1 MHLASHNDI
10 KKRCKPKCSLRLLRL
25 LTSEFLACFLLQ
37 FVYLVLYLTI
47 DSKILAC
54 LAHNL
59 LYASIIQIFVPIG
72 AGIISPA
79 LTLAILIDGRIG
91 LSEFFLF
98 VFIQPLGV
106 IIGNCAYLSF
116 EMIENF
122 DALKPIFPISSNY
135 SLSFLC
141 LIIALATVLF
151 TLCWLSVIPKNSREN
166 ISGVPIFC
174 VLAANS
180 LWAGNL
186 TGSSMNPANEI
197 FTVLML
203 SGAENGSKI
212 WIYIVGPFGGAIIGA
227 LFYRFVLR
235 QENLPPGQNRTFE
248 IERISQPP
256 SRTPL
261 LSQSPV

>member
-1 MHLASHNDI
+1 
-10 KKRCKPKCSLRLLRL
+10 
-25 LTSEFLACFLLQ
+25 
-37 FVYLVLYLTI
+37 
-47 DSKILAC
+47 
-54 LAHNL
+54 
-59 LYASIIQIFVPIG
+59 
-72 AGIISPA
+72 
-79 LTLAILIDGRIG
+79 
-91 LSEFFLF
+91 
-98 VFIQPLGV
+98 
-106 IIGNCAYLSF
+106 
-116 EMIENF
+116 MIENF
-122 DALKPIFPISSNY
+122 EALKPIFPISSNY

-166 ISGVPIFC
+166 ISGLPQKALIQEFSKNILQQIFESNEGIPIFC

-212 WIYIVGPFGGAIIGA
+212 WIYVVGPFGGAIIGA

-235 QENLPPGQNRTFE
+235 LENLPPGQNRSFE

>member
-1 MHLASHNDI
+1 M
-10 KKRCKPKCSLRLLRL
+10 
-25 LTSEFLACFLLQ
+25 
-37 FVYLVLYLTI
+37 
-47 DSKILAC
+47 
-54 LAHNL
+54 
-59 LYASIIQIFVPIG
+59 
-72 AGIISPA
+72 
-79 LTLAILIDGRIG
+79 
-91 LSEFFLF
+91 
-98 VFIQPLGV
+98 
-106 IIGNCAYLSF
+106 
-116 EMIENF
+116 
-122 DALKPIFPISSNY
+122 
-135 SLSFLC
+135 SFLKIPEKIFQDC
-141 LIIALATVLF
+141 LKKQLF
-151 TLCWLSVIPKNSREN
+151 EIFQKNIYHKIFETN
-166 ISGVPIFC
+166 EGVPIFC